1 LTRRNKLK
9 LLTTVAAA
17 AAVLLL
23 FLWLASEVYDG
34 ETLAFDNAIRE
45 WVHGFASDGM
55 TQLALW
61 ATFMGSTTVVVT
73 LGLLSLVGF
82 LIVRDRCAA
91 VVLAIIVTGEAILSV
106 VLKDYYGRARPE
118 PYFGYTA
125 PTSFSFP
132 SGHSFAS
139 FCLYLTLAWL
149 LSRRVK
155 TTAVAVILW
164 ITAILIVLLVGLSR
178 IYLGVHY
185 PTDVI
190 GGYLAA
196 AMWSSI
202 VLFFYQKYTQRTL
215 RVGLPPDERQIPR
228 STDNSTNVGQ

>member
-9 LLTTVAAA
+9 LLTTVATA

-23 FLWLASEVYDG
+23 FLWFASEVYQG
-34 ETLAFDNAIRE
+34 ETLAFDNAVRE
-45 WVHGFASDGM
+45 WVHSFASPGM
-55 TQLALW
+55 TQFALA
-61 ATFMGSTTVVVT
+61 ATFMGSTGMVVT
-73 LGLLSLVGF
+73 LGIVSLVGF
-82 LIVRDRCAA
+82 LLVRDRGAA
-91 VVLAIIVTGEAILSV
+91 VVLAIIVVGEAILSIG
-106 VLKDYYGRARPE
+106 LKDYYVRARPE

-139 FCLYLTLAWL
+139 FCLYLSLAWL
-149 LSRRVK
+149 ITRRVS
-155 TTAVAVILW
+155 TNGIAVAAW
-164 ITAILIVLLVGLSR
+164 IVAILIVLSVGLSR

-202 VLFFYQKYTQRTL
+202 VLYGYQRY
-215 RVGLPPDERQIPR
+215 RQIKNAP
-228 STDNSTNVGQ
+228 SNDEA